1 MPSIQSITEQDLVQA
16 IQGANQRVLYVAPGI
31 WPEVAHAL
39 ASAWKQLGAE
49 RVTVIL
55 DIDAEICRFGYGSMD
70 GLKIVQDAAQ
80 ALGQAIGHE
89 PGIRI
94 CIVIADDK
102 TFIFSPSPRLIESSP
117 DNPTLPG
124 TTSPRANG
132 IVLASPP
139 PSVEKDLGAKPDLL
153 SERTIGMEA
162 VAHAEVEEVAKD
174 LQRNPPK
181 TFDVARAVNVY
192 NAAIQFVEL
201 KVTGCQLSGHK
212 ASLPSALIKVARKNP
227 TLDKKID
234 KSLRLIEDGDE
245 LITNKEISQDTIFAE
260 RKRIEE
266 EFLIHVRGGTVMDR
280 TRKKEFIKHVGEL
293 QELIKKFAAR
303 VSGKLNDHYLEVAEQ
318 LANELLPDVL
328 SDIPKAWAKKLG
340 KFPDASEV
348 KYRIK
353 DALIHAFGDPDRRIN
368 AMKATYVFKDVTYE
382 MLKEPGFGKTI
393 SEHFPDLKPLE
404 EYTAAKESSKDQTD
418 LFSH

>member
-1 MPSIQSITEQDLVQA
+1 MPSIQSITDQDLVQA
-16 IQGANQRVLYVAPGI
+16 IQGAHQRVLYVAPGI
-31 WPEVAHAL
+31 WPNVADCL
-39 ASAWKQLGAE
+39 VDAWIRLGAE

-55 DIDAEICRFGYGSMD
+55 DIDAEICRFGYGSID

-94 CIVIADDK
+94 CIVIADEQ
-102 TFIFSPSPRLIESSP
+102 TFIFSPTPRLIESTP
-117 DNPTLPG
+117 GNPALPG
-124 TTSPRANG
+124 TTAPRANG

-162 VAHAEVEEVAKD
+162 VAHAEVEAVAKD
-174 LQRNPPK
+174 LKRNPPK

-234 KSLRLIEDGDE
+234 KSLRLIEDEDE
-245 LITNKEISQDTIFAE
+245 LITNKDLSQDTIFAE
-260 RKRIEE
+260 RKSIEE
-266 EFLIHVRGGTVMDR
+266 EFLIHVTGGTVMDR
-280 TRKKEFIKHVGEL
+280 KRKEEFIKRVGKL
-293 QELIKKFAAR
+293 QDLIKKFAAR
-303 VSGKLNDHYLEVAEQ
+303 VSEKLNDRYLSVAEQ
-318 LANELLPDVL
+318 LATELLPEVL
-328 SDIPKAWAKKLG
+328 SDIPKAWTKKLG
-340 KFPDASEV
+340 NFPNESEV

-353 DALIHAFGDPDRRIN
+353 DALIQAFGDPDRRIN
-368 AMKATYVFKDVTYE
+368 SMKATFVFKDVTYE

-393 SEHFPDLKPLE
+393 SEHFPDLAPLE
-404 EYTAAKESSKDQTD
+404 EYTAAKESPRIKPISP
-418 LFSH
+418 H